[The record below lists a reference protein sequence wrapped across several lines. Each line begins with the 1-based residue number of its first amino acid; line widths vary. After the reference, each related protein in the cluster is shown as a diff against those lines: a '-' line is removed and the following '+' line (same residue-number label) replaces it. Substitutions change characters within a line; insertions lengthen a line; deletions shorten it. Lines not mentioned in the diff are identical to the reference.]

1 MIYYLEQYDDSLNE
15 EQAIQSEEKEVQ
27 KLFEKAATA
36 SEFKGFSVILK
47 PLANLSYV
55 DILPQL
61 KENHNNFSS
70 YIDKEYIL
78 VRHSGRFFIFH
89 NDGSFLG

>member
-55 DILPQL
+55 DILP
-61 KENHNNFSS
+61 
-70 YIDKEYIL
+70 
-78 VRHSGRFFIFH
+78 
-89 NDGSFLG
+89 